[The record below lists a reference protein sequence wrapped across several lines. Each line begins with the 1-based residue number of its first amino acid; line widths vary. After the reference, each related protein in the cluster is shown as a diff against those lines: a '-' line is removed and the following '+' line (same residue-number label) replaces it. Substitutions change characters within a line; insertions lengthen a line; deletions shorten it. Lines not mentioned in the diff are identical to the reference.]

1 MMPALKA
8 IHKVNPKTEI
18 LKRVGDLSD
27 FKVAYNQVLCAVY
40 VPPEDAQFGT
50 LKIIQTDKTRDE
62 ARYQGKVGLVLQMGP
77 RAFVDDADRQ
87 FYGFSIKVGDWIVFR
102 ASDGWQLTL
111 TDNQVLCRM
120 FTEWDIRGVVQ
131 SPDFVW

>member
-1 MMPALKA
+1 MPALKA
-8 IHKVNPKTEI
+8 LHTTDPKREL

-27 FKVAYNQVLCAVY
+27 FKVSYNQILAAIY
-40 VPPEDAQFGT
+40 ERPEDAQFGT
-50 LKIIQTDKTRDE
+50 MKLKLTDKTREED
-62 ARYQGKVGLVLQMGP
+62 RYQGKVGLVLKMGP
-77 RAFVDDADRQ
+77 RAFVDDHERQ
-87 FYGFSIKVGDWIVFR
+87 FYGFQVRVGDWVVFR

-111 TDNQVLCRM
+111 ADNQVLCRM